1 MKKFFALMLA
11 AVMALSLVACGS
23 SNDAKDDQSGDQPAE
38 ITSTLGIL
46 ETAWNDYGD
55 DEKFS
60 VVGGE
65 TGENMV
71 EDAPADYDL
80 SDRATAEANLALP
93 ETAQVDQAA
102 TLSHA
107 LNPNTFTAAAYH
119 ATGDAKELASALR
132 DSIQQHHWMCGF
144 PEKVVVAVRGE
155 YVVTVV
161 GAEDLVDAFASRLN
175 GIFGMELAYDEA
187 MQA

>member
-11 AVMALSLVACGS
+11 AVMALSLAACGS

-38 ITSTLGIL
+38 ITSALGIL

>member
-38 ITSTLGIL
+38 ITSVLGIL

-60 VVGGE
+60 VVGGK

-93 ETAQVDQAA
+93 EAAQVDQAA

-107 LNPNTFTAAAYH
+107 LNANTFTAAAYH
-119 ATGDAKELASALR
+119 ATGDAKELASSLR

>member
-23 SNDAKDDQSGDQPAE
+23 SNDAKDDQSGDKPAE
-38 ITSTLGIL
+38 ITSALGIL

-80 SDRATAEANLALP
+80 SDRATAEDNLALP
-93 ETAQVDQAA
+93 EAAQVDQAA
-102 TLSHA
+102 TLSQ
-107 LNPNTFTAAAYH
+107 
-119 ATGDAKELASALR
+119 ELASSLR

>member
-38 ITSTLGIL
+38 ITSALGIL

-107 LNPNTFTAAAYH
+107 LNPNT
-119 ATGDAKELASALR
+119 TGDAKELASALR

>member
-1 MKKFFALMLA
+1 MIPL
-11 AVMALSLVACGS
+11 
-23 SNDAKDDQSGDQPAE
+23 
-38 ITSTLGIL
+38 
-46 ETAWNDYGD
+46 
-55 DEKFS
+55 
-60 VVGGE
+60 
-65 TGENMV
+65 
-71 EDAPADYDL
+71 
-80 SDRATAEANLALP
+80 
-93 ETAQVDQAA
+93 
-102 TLSHA
+102 
-107 LNPNTFTAAAYH
+107 
-119 ATGDAKELASALR
+119 TGDAKELASALR

>member
-23 SNDAKDDQSGDQPAE
+23 SNDAKDDQSGDKPAE
-38 ITSTLGIL
+38 ITSALGIL

-60 VVGGE
+60 VVGGK

-93 ETAQVDQAA
+93 EAAQVDQAA

-107 LNPNTFTAAAYH
+107 LPITPPATPRSWPLPCGTASSSITGCAASP
-119 ATGDAKELASALR
+119 KR
-132 DSIQQHHWMCGF
+132 
-144 PEKVVVAVRGE
+144 
-155 YVVTVV
+155 
-161 GAEDLVDAFASRLN
+161 
-175 GIFGMELAYDEA
+175 
-187 MQA
+187 

>member
-1 MKKFFALMLA
+1 M
-11 AVMALSLVACGS
+11 
-23 SNDAKDDQSGDQPAE
+23 
-38 ITSTLGIL
+38 
-46 ETAWNDYGD
+46 
-55 DEKFS
+55 
-60 VVGGE
+60 VGGE

-119 ATGDAKELASALR
+119 ATGDAKELASSLR

-161 GAEDLVDAFASRLN
+161 GAEDLVNAFASRLN

>member
-38 ITSTLGIL
+38 ITSALGIL

-71 EDAPADYDL
+71 EDAP
-80 SDRATAEANLALP
+80 ANLALP

>member
-38 ITSTLGIL
+38 ITSALGIL

-71 EDAPADYDL
+71 EDVRPRHGGGQSGSA
-80 SDRATAEANLALP
+80 
-93 ETAQVDQAA
+93 
-102 TLSHA
+102 
-107 LNPNTFTAAAYH
+107 
-119 ATGDAKELASALR
+119 GDGAGGS
-132 DSIQQHHWMCGF
+132 GGY
-144 PEKVVVAVRGE
+144 AVPRP
-155 YVVTVV
+155 
-161 GAEDLVDAFASRLN
+161 
-175 GIFGMELAYDEA
+175 
-187 MQA
+187 